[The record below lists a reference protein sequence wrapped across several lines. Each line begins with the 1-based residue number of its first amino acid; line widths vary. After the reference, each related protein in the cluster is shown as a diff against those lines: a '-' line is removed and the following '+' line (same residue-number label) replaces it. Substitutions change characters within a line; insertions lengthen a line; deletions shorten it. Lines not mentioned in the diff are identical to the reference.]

1 MLLLGLL
8 GVLLPSPAPAL
19 AQPPSFTHWVA
30 GRLLQQERD
39 VNRAAHACATAAGGD
54 DVKFGACIVAN
65 QRVALR
71 ADAVEWDKQVAMI
84 ARGQS
89 APCRSAIHDY
99 SSALVARQKA
109 LLTYMDSH
117 PRVASTRLVHDLR
130 SEPFTTLKAVT
141 RASLFRAVRVCG

>member
-8 GVLLPSPAPAL
+8 GVLLASPAPAL
-19 AQPPSFTHWVA
+19 AKPPSFTHWVA
-30 GRLLQQERD
+30 GQLLREERD
-39 VNRAAHACATAAGGD
+39 VNRAARACATASGGD
-54 DVKFGACIVAN
+54 DVRFGACIVAS
-65 QRVALR
+65 QRVELR
-71 ADAVEWDKQVAMI
+71 ADALEWDKQAAMI

-99 SSALVARQKA
+99 SDALVAHQKA
-109 LLTYMDSH
+109 LLAYMDSH

-130 SEPFTTLKAVT
+130 REPFATLKATT